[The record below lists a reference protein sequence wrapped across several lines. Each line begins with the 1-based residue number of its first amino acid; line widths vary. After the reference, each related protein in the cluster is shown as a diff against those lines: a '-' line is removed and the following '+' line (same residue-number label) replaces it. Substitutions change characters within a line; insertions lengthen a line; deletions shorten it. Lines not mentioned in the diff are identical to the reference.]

1 MFEISV
7 RPDHQNGAGRTHII
21 TLPLNLIAHIVS
33 WIEDPGD
40 LARMCRTCRLLHYM
54 AIPHL
59 YRNISLTSYD
69 RIRYRDELPEGWGNA
84 SPFSMGLNT
93 LVTRSHASLVQSMTL
108 RGEWNEPELEEHSRV
123 GRVPDSSMM
132 LNISVRAALDR
143 MKNIESFS
151 WELNTKLMETVYL
164 GLPKLPKLTSLSIR
178 FPSSR
183 HPRPIYVIPA
193 MPHLRILKVTDI
205 DPVCYPDDIATLLS
219 KSPHLEDL
227 KMHWSPRMRENQE
240 PSVVLHD
247 YFRHCIRDK
256 TPLKLKK
263 VAFHNLF
270 SRHTSDWQETSD
282 DSILE
287 ELTFLNGYT
296 EDSPAHSTFVD
307 KTWSTARMQ
316 ISEMSNLKLIR
327 HDLVSKEFCE
337 FLSCSRGLEKLY
349 CVNSA
354 RPIGSRPSMRS
365 SASNTTTHSYLGSNG
380 IGPNGTFPS
389 IAGNGSMTSPSSPR
403 SPAFNTTQHLQ
414 LRDSYFNSV
423 MANHGATLRHLILPS
438 RWPLSSTTLARL
450 VHVCPNLEQ
459 VAFALEVS
467 TMDAFGLLIP
477 FLRKLQAMRILI
489 PSTEKPAQE
498 QAIVQ
503 TNPNSPIPPFS
514 SMYEMVELDD
524 DIHTEKLSAVTADRD
539 RGRSLKVIG
548 MGWKAWELGDFYY
561 IPASSHTPTAS
572 GADSYRPVDD
582 ARPMINTTSN
592 GRGSPTPGFSAT
604 EPARK
609 SQLHPTNTRTP
620 IPYVTKTPKSSLGK
634 RARDDMSPPLDSS
647 SKPSLVLDSDN
658 VYDTLPTGEKIIWR
672 RRVRPV
678 GWDVLK
684 KWEIWALDSQ
694 DV

>member
-1 MFEISV
+1 MAAVHSNMFEISV
-7 RPDHQNGAGRTHII
+7 RPDHENGTGGAHLI

-69 RIRYRDELPEGWGNA
+69 RIRYRDEEPEGWGNA

-93 LVTRSHASLVQSMTL
+93 LVTRAHASLVQSMTL
-108 RGEWNEPELEEHSRV
+108 RGEWNEPELEEHSKV

-143 MKNIESFS
+143 TKNIESFS

-183 HPRPIYVIPA
+183 HPRPIYVVP
-193 MPHLRILKVTDI
+193 
-205 DPVCYPDDIATLLS
+205 
-219 KSPHLEDL
+219 
-227 KMHWSPRMRENQE
+227 
-240 PSVVLHD
+240 
-247 YFRHCIRDK
+247 
-256 TPLKLKK
+256 
-263 VAFHNLF
+263 
-270 SRHTSDWQETSD
+270 
-282 DSILE
+282 
-287 ELTFLNGYT
+287 
-296 EDSPAHSTFVD
+296 
-307 KTWSTARMQ
+307 
-316 ISEMSNLKLIR
+316 
-327 HDLVSKEFCE
+327 
-337 FLSCSRGLEKLY
+337 
-349 CVNSA
+349 
-354 RPIGSRPSMRS
+354 GSRPSVRPS
-365 SASNTTTHSYLGSNG
+365 GSNTTTHSYVVSNG
-380 IGPNGTFPS
+380 IGSNGAFNS
-389 IAGNGSMTSPSSPR
+389 IAGNGSITSPSSPR
-403 SPAFNTTQHLQ
+403 SPASNTTQHLQ

-467 TMDAFGLLIP
+467 TLDAFALLIP

-489 PSTEKPAQE
+489 PSTEKSAQE

-503 TNPNSPIPPFS
+503 PSSNPPVPHFF
-514 SMYEMVELDD
+514 SMYDMVDLDD
-524 DIHTEKLSAVTADRD
+524 DIHAEKISAVTADRE
-539 RGRSLKVIG
+539 RGRAIKVIG

-561 IPASSHTPTAS
+561 IPASGNTPTAS
-572 GADSYRPVDD
+572 ETDIYQPVDEARPV
-582 ARPMINTTSN
+582 ISTTMS
-592 GRGSPTPGFSAT
+592 GRGSPASGFPIT
-604 EPARK
+604 DPARNN
-609 SQLHPTNTRTP
+609 QPHHANTRTST
-620 IPYVTKTPKSSLGK
+620 PYVTNTPRSSLGK
-634 RARDDMSPPLDSS
+634 RARDETSPPLGSS
-647 SKPSLVLDSDN
+647 AKPSLVLDSDN

-678 GWDVLK
+678 GWEVLK

-694 DV
+694 EV